1 MKTLILTII
10 TLIAIN
16 SQAAYT
22 ARDVSKLFYDAK
34 CDQQRCQQGVVVQQF
49 ETKELFRLPAQ
60 LYKELSKVSY
70 DQAQI
75 WGDTIL
81 EGDYVADGR
90 TQLDKVTVI
99 KQNARV
105 VGYAVTYSERAW
117 YVGACG
123 YVHRRPDTLVS
134 CEEGRIFERSFVTA
148 DLNEAEVDQNQFA
161 DFKSND

>member
-10 TLIAIN
+10 SLFAIN
-16 SQAAYT
+16 SYAGQIS
-22 ARDVSKLFYDAK
+22 ARDVSRIFYSAK
-34 CDQQRCQQGVVVQQF
+34 CDQRCQQGVIIQYY

-60 LYKELSKVSY
+60 LYRELTKVSY

-90 TQLDKVTVI
+90 TKLENVI
-99 KQNARV
+99 VIQQNSRV

-117 YVGACG
+117 YVGECG
-123 YVHRRPDTLVS
+123 YIHRRPDTLVS
-134 CEEGRIFERSFVTA
+134 CEEGRIYERSFVTA

-161 DFKSND
+161 DFKSKD